1 MPSDRLFLKLVS
13 NRLSWPL
20 KLIGKT
26 VEHGRELPGLS
37 KYIYISIYTAFDIYG
52 AVWVLRSDVSNVA
65 ALENNKVEL
74 PLESGV

>member
-1 MPSDRLFLKLVS
+1 MAIEADWQNGGTRSGITGF
-13 NRLSWPL
+13 
-20 KLIGKT
+20 I
-26 VEHGRELPGLS
+26 E
-37 KYIYISIYTAFDIYG
+37 IYISIYTAFDIYG